1 MTTRLVTSSVQCP
14 NVVVWCMP
22 VMICTDWQVNT
33 VQYGRLA
40 DAMKGLFNN
49 IPLEN
54 HHLRTVSYS
63 WFPWPWV
70 SSGSSQRIF
79 EFLSPTTTTT
89 TTTTTEVQ
97 QFTCMCKHA
106 ECLWTGTK
114 SVVRQ
119 TKRMRRHKYEGDLE
133 LVDNIIGWPF
143 FEGLLDRRNDSLGEM
158 LHYNGK
164 KEQVGVFVFHHFPL
178 LFLLF
183 IIIFWDRIFQY
194 TSKLG

>member
-1 MTTRLVTSSVQCP
+1 M
-14 NVVVWCMP
+14 
-22 VMICTDWQVNT
+22 MICTD
-33 VQYGRLA
+33 GRYTLSNMV
-40 DAMKGLFNN
+40 DWRTRWKVYLTTSHSRIIIWEPFL
-49 IPLEN
+49 IPDSLGPGFRVAPARGSL
-54 HHLRTVSYS
+54 H
-63 WFPWPWV
+63 
-70 SSGSSQRIF
+70 SSVRPRRRQ
-79 EFLSPTTTTT
+79 LN
-89 TTTTTEVQ
+89 TTEVQ

-143 FEGLLDRRNDSLGEM
+143 FGRLLDRRNDSLGEM